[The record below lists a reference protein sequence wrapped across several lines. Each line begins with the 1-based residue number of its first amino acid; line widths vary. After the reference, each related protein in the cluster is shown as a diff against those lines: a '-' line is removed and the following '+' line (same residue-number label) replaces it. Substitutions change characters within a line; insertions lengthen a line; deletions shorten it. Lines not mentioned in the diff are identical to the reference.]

1 MKTQKTLIQIQE
13 EYIET
18 VNLGIQRWGHRKDGG
33 HSQRIRRGAFNRGMK
48 ELTKLGFTDDAQMRQ
63 ILRDAHDMAALLRN
77 AEEVA

>member
-18 VNLGIQRWGHRKDGG
+18 VNAGIQRWGHRKDGG
-33 HSQRIRRGAFNRGMK
+33 HAHRIRRGARNKGIK
-48 ELTKLGFTDDAQMRQ
+48 ELQKIGYTDPKQIDQ

-77 AEEVA
+77 SEEVA